1 MARHPTDFK
10 SANSIEQ
17 ISTKGLAENQYIGIE
32 EKTSKINLT
41 SWVKYIKTYMEER
54 GIDTVFR
61 VYDASTD
68 FETYLFEDWVS
79 AEPKSIQ
86 QWVETLRTGV
96 PNTQASIDAA
106 VNEPTPMYLSPLQI
120 VCECDLK
127 NLKWSGKAIM

>member
-1 MARHPTDFK
+1 
-10 SANSIEQ
+10 
-17 ISTKGLAENQYIGIE
+17 
-32 EKTSKINLT
+32 
-41 SWVKYIKTYMEER
+41 MEER
-54 GIDTVFR
+54 GLDTVFR

-106 VNEPTPMYLSPLQI
+106 VNEPTPMYLSPLQL
-120 VCECDLK
+120 VCKYDME